1 MFVLFLSLLVM
12 LKYFGNNNAVVGNS
26 SLFSNASEIFGKP
39 DINSGLIGGAALDA
53 KSFVAIVN
61 AF

>member
-1 MFVLFLSLLVM
+1 M